1 MIFRVRY
8 TFKDLREISGFRL
21 KEISEK
27 TGLSVNEIK
36 SIESDSGEME
46 VSICKKLSK
55 FYNIDTDYIFIGKQ
69 TDFDKKLN
77 NYLGGTQ

>member
-1 MIFRVRY
+1 MIFRARY
-8 TFKDLREISGFRL
+8 TFKDLLEISGFRL

-27 TGLSVNEIK
+27 TGISVNEIQA
-36 SIESDSGEME
+36 IESDSYETE
-46 VSICKKLSK
+46 VSICKKLSE